1 MKALE
6 HEISAKQDPR
16 RMSGVQLAR
25 LGVQILNK
33 YDLSLQCMSC
43 GEVWSPPAGREGALA
58 TGYWVC
64 PNKCNL

>member
-6 HEISAKQDPR
+6 HEIAAKEDPR

-33 YDLSLQCMSC
+33 YDLSLKCVTC
-43 GEVWSPPAGREGALA
+43 GEIWSPQADRDGRLA
-58 TGYWVC
+58 AGYWIC